1 MWRIFSK
8 TAGIVAYVCLQA
20 VVNSI
25 RPPGPHHSPK
35 QAQVTGT
42 HSVAAP
48 QDINA
53 SPTGLAGSGH
63 NPLPLSLGRKKQH
76 WSSAFK
82 LITPSQLQVSDQWV
96 SVPFFHFIKC
106 LNPSR
111 PPLGLPWCSD
121 SKESTCNAGEPGWIP
136 GSGRSPPPPEE
147 SMATHSSI
155 LAWEI
160 PWTEESG
167 GLQSMGSQRVRH
179 DWETNTSTTTG
190 HHYVYKLDSSCT
202 RYPLIFFFPVQF
214 LTQRILLNYSSVPA
228 LIFEKIGTF

>member
-25 RPPGPHHSPK
+25 CPPGPHHSPK

-136 GSGRSPPPPEE
+136 GSGRSPPPRRRAWLPTPVFLPGKSHGQRSLEGYSPWDRKE
-147 SMATHSSI
+147 SDTTEKLTLVLPQATTMFTNSI
-155 LAWEI
+155 
-160 PWTEESG
+160 
-167 GLQSMGSQRVRH
+167 H
-179 DWETNTSTTTG
+179 
-190 HHYVYKLDSSCT
+190 
-202 RYPLIFFFPVQF
+202 
-214 LTQRILLNYSSVPA
+214 PA
-228 LIFEKIGTF
+228 LVIPLFSSFQSNFWHKEYYLTTPLCQH